1 MWRQIGALMQESDM
15 KRLGKLTRGKLVP
28 GKLTLTVLAVALAAP
43 ALAGAVPVINS
54 FDSVAH
60 VEHVASYVS
69 PQDLKD
75 FAKAKERGRTCLGA
89 GTRRPR

>member
-1 MWRQIGALMQESDM
+1 M
-15 KRLGKLTRGKLVP
+15 KRLGKLTRGKLIP
-28 GKLTLTVLAVALAAP
+28 GRLTLTVLAVALAAP

-54 FDSVAH
+54 FGSVAH

-75 FAKAKERGRTCLGA
+75 FDSGNTRAGSVVGKAPPHSERLDRNTGVT
-89 GTRRPR
+89 TT